1 MHNFSQLI
9 QDKICQNYLT
19 IKNLAAAWQQ
29 QGKKVVFTNGC
40 FDLIHR
46 GHVDY
51 LAKAAGLGD
60 KLIVALNSDASVSAL
75 KGPHRPIQDEQSRLL
90 IMASFMFVDAVVL
103 FAEPTPYEL
112 IKLII
117 PDILVKGSDYKPEDI
132 VGYDV
137 VTQHGGLVK
146 TIDFLPGFS
155 TSLIEKRIKA
165 A

>member
-1 MHNFSQLI
+1 MRNVSQHI
-9 QDKICQNYLT
+9 QNKICHNHLT
-19 IKNLAAAWQQ
+19 IKNLAATWQQ
-29 QGKKVVFTNGC
+29 QGQKVVFTNGC

-51 LAKAAGLGD
+51 LAKAADLGN
-60 KLIVALNSDASVSAL
+60 KLIVALNTDASVSAL

-90 IMASFMFVDAVVL
+90 IMASFEFVDAVVL

-112 IKLII
+112 IKLIT
-117 PDILVKGSDYKPEDI
+117 PDVLVKGSDYKPEDI

-137 VTQHGGLVK
+137 VTKHGGSVK

-165 A
+165 I